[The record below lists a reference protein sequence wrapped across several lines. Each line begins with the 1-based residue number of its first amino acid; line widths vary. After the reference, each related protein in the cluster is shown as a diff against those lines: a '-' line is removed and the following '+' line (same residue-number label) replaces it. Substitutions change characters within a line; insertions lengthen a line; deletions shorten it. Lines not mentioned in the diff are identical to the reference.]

1 MKTPS
6 FWSHNGMIST
16 ALLPASWLY
25 RTLSF
30 LRLLTTQTYLSS
42 VPVICVGNITSGGTG
57 KTPVTSW
64 LAGKLKEQGY
74 QPVILSRGYGG
85 FLTGPIMV
93 DTAIHGADL
102 CGDEPLLLAHTA
114 PVMISANRAKGAH
127 AIEQMGRFD
136 VIIMDDGMQNPQLHK
151 QALISVFD
159 GAIGTQNGRI
169 FPAGPLRQAFNP
181 QKMKAD
187 FIIINGSDDT
197 NIGSAFRQD
206 QVISATLLPQPP
218 FPKIS
223 HKEPVFAFAG
233 IGRPARFFASL
244 TEAGYQI
251 AGTIAFGDHHPYQEA
266 ELQDLR
272 QKAKGANLITTQK
285 DWVRL
290 PKEWQ
295 KDIAYL
301 PVSLHIS
308 ETDSKRLVRGIC
320 QKIKPAAN

>member
-1 MKTPS
+1 MKTPA
-6 FWSHNGMIST
+6 FWSHKGMVSA

-25 RTLSF
+25 RALSF
-30 LRLLTTQTYLSS
+30 LRLLTTQTYHSS

-64 LAGKLKEQGY
+64 LAGELKEQGY

-85 FLTGPIMV
+85 SLKGPIMV
-93 DTAIHGADL
+93 DPASHGAAA
-102 CGDEPLLLAHTA
+102 CGDEPLLLAQTA
-114 PVMISANRAKGAH
+114 PVMISANRAKGAR

-151 QALISVFD
+151 HAIILVFD
-159 GAIGTQNGRI
+159 GVVGTQNGRI

-187 FIIINGSDDT
+187 FIIINGPDDT
-197 NIGSAFRQD
+197 NLASAFPED
-206 QVISATLLPQPP
+206 QVMSATLLPHPSH
-218 FPKIS
+218 PKIS
-223 HKEPVFAFAG
+223 HKTPVFAFAG

-244 TEAGYQI
+244 TEAGYQL
-251 AGTIAFGDHHPYQEA
+251 AGTKAFGDHHPYQEA
-266 ELQDLR
+266 ELQELW
-272 QKAKGANLITTQK
+272 QEAKGANLITTQK

-290 PKEWQ
+290 PAKWQ

-308 ETDSKRLVRGIC
+308 ETDSKRLVSGIC
-320 QKIKPAAN
+320 QKF